1 MTPTGDSDGSSSE
14 DTVRVGTIDRGR
26 LLLVG
31 AGPGSA
37 WPWPAASP
45 SAVTE

>member
-1 MTPTGDSDGSSSE
+1 MTPIGNSVGSSSE
-14 DTVRVGTIDRGR
+14 DAVRVGTIDRGR

-37 WPWPAASP
+37 WPWPAASR